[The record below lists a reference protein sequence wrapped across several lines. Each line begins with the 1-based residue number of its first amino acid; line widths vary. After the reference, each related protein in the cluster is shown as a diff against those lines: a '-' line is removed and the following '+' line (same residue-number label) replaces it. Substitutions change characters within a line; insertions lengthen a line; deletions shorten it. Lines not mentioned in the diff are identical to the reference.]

1 MGLQAGP
8 FFLRTMDHYYWYAL
22 KSIPLVGNVTF
33 RRLLERFDT
42 PERALQASA
51 EELAQVKGVSAAAV
65 ASILRHDYRAFAARE
80 CEEVERHGVKV
91 VDFLAAEYPKIL
103 LEISDPPPFL
113 YVRGELRGVEDA
125 VAIVG
130 SRRAS
135 AYGLLTTERLAG
147 ELASH
152 GVTVV
157 SGMARG
163 VDTAAHRGSLKRGGR
178 SIGVLGCGIDV
189 MYPPENRR
197 LFEEM
202 ASIGAL
208 VSEFPMGTTPLA
220 ENFPR
225 RNRIISGL
233 SRGVLVVEAMQN
245 SGSLI
250 TARYA
255 LEQGREV
262 FAIPGNINASGSRG
276 TNQLIKQGAKL
287 VEGVEDIL
295 EELPQ
300 RSREPADAA
309 APPVF
314 SLTPQEAGIYT
325 LLAESPLHI
334 DDVIVKSE
342 LTVGDVSAIL
352 LRLELKGA
360 VMQLPGKH
368 FAIT

>member
-1 MGLQAGP
+1 M
-8 FFLRTMDHYYWYAL
+8 
-22 KSIPLVGNVTF
+22 TF

-42 PERALQASA
+42 PERALKASA
-51 EELAQVKGVSAAAV
+51 AELSAVKGVSAAAA
-65 ASILRHDYRAFAARE
+65 ASILTHNYRPFAERE
-80 CEEVERHGVKV
+80 SEAVARHGVKV
-91 VDFLAAEYPKIL
+91 VDFLATEYPKVL

-113 YVRGELRGVEDA
+113 YVRGELLGVEDA

-135 AYGLLTTERLAG
+135 TYGLVTTERLAG
-147 ELASH
+147 ELALH

-163 VDTAAHRGSLKRGGR
+163 VDTAAHRGALKAGGR

-189 MYPPENRR
+189 MYPPENQR
-197 LFEEM
+197 LFKEM
-202 ASIGAL
+202 AEKGAL

-225 RNRIISGL
+225 RNRIISGV
-233 SRGVLVVEAMQN
+233 SRGVLVVEAVQN

-255 LEQGREV
+255 LDQGREV
-262 FAIPGNINASGSRG
+262 FAIPGNINSSGSRG

-300 RSREPADAA
+300 RPKVAA
-309 APPVF
+309 HAGAPPSF

-334 DDVIVKSE
+334 DDIIVKSE

-360 VMQLPGKH
+360 IMQLPGKH

>member
-1 MGLQAGP
+1 M
-8 FFLRTMDHYYWYAL
+8 
-22 KSIPLVGNVTF
+22 TF

-42 PERALQASA
+42 PERALKASA
-51 EELAQVKGVSAAAV
+51 AELSTVKGVSAAATV
-65 ASILRHDYRAFAARE
+65 SILTHDYRLFAERE
-80 CEEVERHGVKV
+80 SEAVARHGVKV
-91 VDFLAAEYPKIL
+91 VDFLATEYPKVL

-113 YVRGELRGVEDA
+113 YVLGELHGVEDA

-135 AYGLLTTERLAG
+135 TYGLVTTERLAG
-147 ELASH
+147 ELALH

-163 VDTAAHRGSLKRGGR
+163 VDTAAHRGALKAGGR

-189 MYPPENRR
+189 MYPPENQR
-197 LFEEM
+197 LFKEM
-202 ASIGAL
+202 AEKGAL

-225 RNRIISGL
+225 RNRIISGI
-233 SRGVLVVEAMQN
+233 SRGVLVVEAVQN

-255 LEQGREV
+255 LDQGREV
-262 FAIPGNINASGSRG
+262 FAIPGNINSSGSRG

-287 VEGVEDIL
+287 VEGGEDIL

-300 RSREPADAA
+300 RSKVAAHAD
-309 APPVF
+309 PPPGF

-325 LLAESPLHI
+325 LVAESPLHI
-334 DDVIVKSE
+334 DDIIVKSE

-360 VMQLPGKH
+360 IMQLPGKH

>member
-1 MGLQAGP
+1 
-8 FFLRTMDHYYWYAL
+8 MDHYYWFAL

-42 PERALQASA
+42 PERALKASA
-51 EELAQVKGVSAAAV
+51 AELSTVKGVSAAAA
-65 ASILRHDYRAFAARE
+65 ASILTHDYRPFAERE
-80 CEEVERHGVKV
+80 SEAVARHGVKV
-91 VDFLAAEYPKIL
+91 VDFLATEYPKVL

-113 YVRGELRGVEDA
+113 YVRGELHGVEDA

-135 AYGLLTTERLAG
+135 TYGLVTTERLAG
-147 ELASH
+147 ELALH

-163 VDTAAHRGSLKRGGR
+163 VDTAAHRGALKAGGR

-189 MYPPENRR
+189 VYPPENQR
-197 LFEEM
+197 LFKEM
-202 ASIGAL
+202 AEKGAL
-208 VSEFPMGTTPLA
+208 VSEFPMGTTPRA

-225 RNRIISGL
+225 RNRIISGI
-233 SRGVLVVEAMQN
+233 SRGVLVVEAVQN

-255 LEQGREV
+255 LDQGREV
-262 FAIPGNINASGSRG
+262 FAIPGNINSSGSRG

-287 VEGVEDIL
+287 VDGVEDIL

-300 RSREPADAA
+300 RSKVVAHAD
-309 APPVF
+309 PLPSF

-334 DDVIVKSE
+334 DDIIVKSE